1 MNELE
6 IGKYSRY
13 VGPPEA
19 YHHLD
24 EHGFARSDWNENPGD
39 SLGGMSDLFF
49 CYEDPELVFAAED
62 MWYWNSQ
69 GKYVGQRHPELPPED
84 NPMSRDHY
92 HSTLWLLKMHHTKT
106 GSHASMNKIKEIT
119 DNTGYII
126 SKMARR
132 GFGLKCWSKAIQGKR
147 GYQVVW
153 HLIGIIQAVFLYL
166 PTHFILGAIAKFD
179 EEVEQEDWKPWP
191 ASERLQDLPKWKQV
205 FEDIM
210 YPSYAMQ
217 MTGWKLYAV
226 DGMTWLKKIH
236 QKVYRP
242 MIGKTSY
249 VQQML
254 FGMKVPRER
263 IESYKAMKGGRW
275 GGYLSNRNDRNMRVL
290 SPQVEWNNVDVDV
303 ARKLFN
309 ETQI

>member
-1 MNELE
+1 
-6 IGKYSRY
+6 
-13 VGPPEA
+13 
-19 YHHLD
+19 
-24 EHGFARSDWNENPGD
+24 
-39 SLGGMSDLFF
+39 
-49 CYEDPELVFAAED
+49 
-62 MWYWNSQ
+62 
-69 GKYVGQRHPELPPED
+69 
-84 NPMSRDHY
+84 
-92 HSTLWLLKMHHTKT
+92 
-106 GSHASMNKIKEIT
+106 
-119 DNTGYII
+119 
-126 SKMARR
+126 
-132 GFGLKCWSKAIQGKR
+132 
-147 GYQVVW
+147 
-153 HLIGIIQAVFLYL
+153 
-166 PTHFILGAIAKFD
+166 
-179 EEVEQEDWKPWP
+179 
-191 ASERLQDLPKWKQV
+191 
-205 FEDIM
+205 
-210 YPSYAMQ
+210 MQ
-217 MTGWKLYAV
+217 MTGWKIYAV